1 MTMIISNSLKG
12 GSLLEG
18 IANPDTPSVDGAMA
32 IFDAI
37 MVAAAEWDTLGASD
51 TSDAGY
57 SDIDVKMQAEKM
69 ANQIMS
75 DDSLKPFL
83 LDATKTELLPVI
95 SNLLGNAKSEV
106 LAMPSAQTP
115 IKDTIMSTQAMMPE
129 QQLSDQDAVFSE
141 TQHKDVVMTT
151 KVMMPEQQLSNQ
163 DAVFSETQHKDVVMT
178 TKVMM
183 PEQQLSDQGA
193 LSIETPLK
201 DTVITTQVMMP
212 EQPLLDQNAVF
223 SETPLKDVVM
233 TTQVMMPEQPIFQQ
247 LHPFSRGGRGHYES
261 VKNPVQM
268 LASLIR
274 KAETKISESVY
285 AETSELAQ
293 PVLTT
298 DISSSSM
305 LNSKEHQLMGPFT
318 LPANKQ
324 AQNNPHLQT
333 HSDSTKIYGPFPK
346 NIPVSDN
353 IRTDPTTIAD
363 TPDMVADTP
372 DMVNVKTGA
381 IIPKLE
387 AKNETSME
395 NKIQMAKHDVPI
407 DSTPARLGAIKTR
420 DNSNADEQ
428 SMVASTPKLSQMTS
442 TAFSSSSTS
451 SVGAHLSNAA
461 MQSTE
466 HGGNF
471 SGQHQ
476 SGQQGSQQSLQQGQQ
491 DISVDSRMGLDQ
503 GKDGRL
509 LRLNMAD
516 TNWTDRLLR
525 HIEGKTSDTGGET
538 IRVILEP
545 AKLGRLIVQISM
557 TGQTSYVQI
566 TSATAEAAALL
577 ADAEP
582 KLQQALEQNGMKL
595 GQMQTS
601 TQGFSH
607 QWSNQQ
613 GSQHGSKD
621 HNSDSSDDGKNSN
634 IKNVSQGEEESTKLL
649 ENAKLGEV
657 NILA

>member
-1 MTMIISNSLKG
+1 MTMISSHTPNG
-12 GSLLEG
+12 GTLLEG
-18 IANPDTPSVDGAMA
+18 VANPNTPSVDGAMA

-37 MVAAAEWDTLGASD
+37 MVAVAEWDALGTSD
-51 TSDAGY
+51 TGDTGHAV
-57 SDIDVKMQAEKM
+57 IDVEMQAETM

-83 LDATKTELLPVI
+83 HDTTKTELLPVI
-95 SNLLGNAKSEV
+95 SNLLGDAESEV
-106 LAMPSAQTP
+106 LAMPSAQIP
-115 IKDTIMSTQAMMPE
+115 IKDKIMSTQVMMPEQPLSNQDVVFSETPHKDVVITTQVMMPE
-129 QQLSDQDAVFSE
+129 QQLSDQDALF
-141 TQHKDVVMTT
+141 
-151 KVMMPEQQLSNQ
+151 
-163 DAVFSETQHKDVVMT
+163 
-178 TKVMM
+178 
-183 PEQQLSDQGA
+183 
-193 LSIETPLK
+193 I
-201 DTVITTQVMMP
+201 
-212 EQPLLDQNAVF
+212 
-223 SETPLKDVVM
+223 ETPLKDVVM
-233 TTQVMMPEQPIFQQ
+233 TTKVMIPEQPVFQP

-261 VKNPVQM
+261 AKNPVQM

-274 KAETKISESVY
+274 EAETKISESVY
-285 AETSELAQ
+285 AETSAFSQ

-298 DISSSSM
+298 DISSSLM

-318 LPANKQ
+318 LPATKQ

-353 IRTDPTTIAD
+353 IRTDSTTIVH
-363 TPDMVADTP
+363 TPDMA
-372 DMVNVKTGA
+372 NLKTETDA
-381 IIPKLE
+381 AKSLTEAVILKSE
-387 AKNETSME
+387 AKTETGME
-395 NKIQMAKHDVPI
+395 HKIQMPKRDVHI
-407 DSTPARLGAIKTR
+407 DELTAMRGAIKTA
-420 DNSNADEQ
+420 DNSTADEQ
-428 SMVASTPKLSQMTS
+428 SMMASSLKSSQMTS
-442 TAFSSSSTS
+442 TALSSSSPS
-451 SVGAHLSNAA
+451 SVGAHLSNAGV
-461 MQSTE
+461 QSTGTE
-466 HGGNF
+466 HGGGF
-471 SGQHQ
+471 SGQQQ
-476 SGQQGSQQSLQQGQQ
+476 SGQQGSQQNPQQGQP

-621 HNSDSSDDGKNSN
+621 HNSGSSDDGNNSN
-634 IKNVSQGEEESTKLL
+634 MKNVSQGEEESTKLL